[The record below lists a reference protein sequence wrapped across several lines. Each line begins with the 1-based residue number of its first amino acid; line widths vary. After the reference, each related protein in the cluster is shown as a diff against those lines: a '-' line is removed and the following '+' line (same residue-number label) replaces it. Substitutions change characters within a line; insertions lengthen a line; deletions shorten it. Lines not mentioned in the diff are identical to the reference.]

1 MVKIDI
7 GIWWRILIS
16 ILLHFSPSKLKV
28 VVIDY
33 TPMIEL
39 ENQLQKI
46 NTKNKQIK
54 KETDDRYAKLLEEA
68 IAQMNE
74 KFEIL
79 AEENDRLNDILSSS
93 SEKS

>member
-1 MVKIDI
+1 MTHLYTNIV
-7 GIWWRILIS
+7 L
-16 ILLHFSPSKLKV
+16 FSPSKLKV
-28 VVIDY
+28 VAIID
-33 TPMIEL
+33 TLMKEL
-39 ENQLQKI
+39 ESQLQKI

-54 KETDDRYAKLLEEA
+54 KETDDKYSKLLEEA

>member
-1 MVKIDI
+1 MNT
-7 GIWWRILIS
+7 
-16 ILLHFSPSKLKV
+16 LLK
-28 VVIDY
+28 
-33 TPMIEL
+33 EL

-46 NTKNKQIK
+46 NAKNKQIK
-54 KETDDRYAKLLEEA
+54 KETDDKYSKLLEEA

>member
-1 MVKIDI
+1 MQFSENTRSLSIPV
-7 GIWWRILIS
+7 
-16 ILLHFSPSKLKV
+16 ILLGNFL
-28 VVIDY
+28 D
-33 TPMIEL
+33 TLLAEL

-54 KETDDRYAKLLEEA
+54 KETDDKYSKLLEEA

>member
-1 MVKIDI
+1 MT
-7 GIWWRILIS
+7 
-16 ILLHFSPSKLKV
+16 HFYTNRVLFWPSKLKV
-28 VVIDY
+28 VAIID
-33 TPMIEL
+33 TLMKEL
-39 ENQLQKI
+39 ESQLQKI

-54 KETDDRYAKLLEEA
+54 KETDDKYSKLLEEA

>member
-1 MVKIDI
+1 MTHFYTNRV
-7 GIWWRILIS
+7 L
-16 ILLHFSPSKLKV
+16 FSPSKLKV
-28 VVIDY
+28 VAIIH
-33 TPMIEL
+33 TLMKEL
-39 ENQLQKI
+39 ESQLQKI

-54 KETDDRYAKLLEEA
+54 KETDDKYSKLLEEA

>member
-1 MVKIDI
+1 MYSAHPYLDSV
-7 GIWWRILIS
+7 L
-16 ILLHFSPSKLKV
+16 FSPPKLKG
-28 VVIDY
+28 VVIN
-33 TPMIEL
+33 TLMIEL
-39 ENQLQKI
+39 ESQLQKI

-54 KETDDRYAKLLEEA
+54 KETDDKYSKLLEEA

>member
-1 MVKIDI
+1 
-7 GIWWRILIS
+7 
-16 ILLHFSPSKLKV
+16 
-28 VVIDY
+28 
-33 TPMIEL
+33 MIEL
-39 ENQLQKI
+39 ENQIQKI

>member
-1 MVKIDI
+1 
-7 GIWWRILIS
+7 
-16 ILLHFSPSKLKV
+16 
-28 VVIDY
+28 
-33 TPMIEL
+33 MIEL